1 MCPSAQVSGG
11 VDTPKFRGHHVY
23 NGHIVSLMGSMM
35 GWNSEWTLEKQ
46 RLLDLSAG

>member
-23 NGHIVSLMGSMM
+23 NGHIVSLMGNMM